1 MNILSSYF
9 GLIDAR
15 MSAFD
20 KDSAVPVEVWPKNL
34 LHANNVR
41 VERKACANIAHHN
54 GNVIDTRP

>member
-1 MNILSSYF
+1 
-9 GLIDAR
+9 
-15 MSAFD
+15 MSASD
-20 KDSAVPVEVWPKNL
+20 KDSPVPVEVWPKNL